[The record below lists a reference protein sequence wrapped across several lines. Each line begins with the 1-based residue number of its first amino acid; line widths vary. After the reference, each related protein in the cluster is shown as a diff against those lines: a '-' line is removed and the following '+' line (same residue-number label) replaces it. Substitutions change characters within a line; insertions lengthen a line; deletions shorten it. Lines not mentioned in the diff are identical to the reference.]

1 EAWVFSGNKSFSP
14 ALYKKDSPK
23 RDWFCRAHCRKHFI
37 SNLFFIIGVRLP
49 EGGAFAALCGRESP
63 GCRFD
68 VQKDLMIEAAG
79 VVCSCGLF
87 CEISP
92 ASGQEAVLCL

>member
-1 EAWVFSGNKSFSP
+1 M
-14 ALYKKDSPK
+14 L
-23 RDWFCRAHCRKHFI
+23 
-37 SNLFFIIGVRLP
+37 

-87 CEISP
+87 CGISP

>member
-1 EAWVFSGNKSFSP
+1 M
-14 ALYKKDSPK
+14 
-23 RDWFCRAHCRKHFI
+23 
-37 SNLFFIIGVRLP
+37 P

-87 CEISP
+87 CAISP
-92 ASGQEAVLCL
+92 ACSGCPGGACTSGTADICRATDSERLCRELPAVSRRIGEAASPIRLG